1 MATLVSIRQKCIFNR
16 FERFWPF
23 NILGFATNRFLRRVF
38 QSLFGLLAV
47 AVRRLGPLFGIIFRL
62 CPGCYLLRLRVGL
75 GRNMDF

>member
-47 AVRRLGPLFGIIFRL
+47 AVRRLGPLFGLAPSHFSAMSRL
-62 CPGCYLLRLRVGL
+62 LLSSASFAIRS
-75 GRNMDF
+75 